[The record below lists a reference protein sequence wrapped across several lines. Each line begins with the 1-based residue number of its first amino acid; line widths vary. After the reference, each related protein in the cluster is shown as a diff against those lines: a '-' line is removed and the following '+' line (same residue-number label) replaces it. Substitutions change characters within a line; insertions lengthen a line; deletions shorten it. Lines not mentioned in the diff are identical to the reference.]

1 MPAVVDNTDAENTQ
15 FPHWAAGNPSPEQ
28 LAHIPGES
36 GLPGVGNTL
45 KLLKDPV
52 GYSLDMF
59 SEYGPVFRAKVFGDW
74 HVTLLGAEA
83 NELVLRNKDQV
94 FSNEQGWGPVLDK
107 LFPGGLMLMDG
118 DEHRID
124 RRALAVAFA
133 KGPLEHYSTALGEAM
148 SREVHSWA
156 GNMTFYPKIKHLA
169 LLLAAESFVGLP
181 WGREADQINK
191 AFVGVVQASVSPV
204 RKPLPF
210 TKLKAG
216 IDGRAFLVEY
226 FTNECE
232 RRRESGDIGSDIFS
246 QFTTATRE
254 NGETLSTQEVVDQMI
269 FLMMA
274 AHDTITSSATSVVYQ
289 LAKHPHWQQKLR
301 EEIWSVTGE
310 PDDAG
315 IPQRLAFDD
324 LGKLELTEMVFKES
338 LRLRPP
344 LPAMPRRALKD
355 FEYGGYQ
362 IPAGTRVGLDI
373 HYTHYAKKYW
383 DDPHVFDPHRFSAEN
398 EKSHAPYAWVPFGG
412 GAHKCLGLRFA
423 DMQIKLLLT
432 ELLGRFDISVAPGY
446 SPSWQ
451 VYPIQKPKDGLQIEL
466 TPI

>member
-1 MPAVVDNTDAENTQ
+1 MTAQVESPA
-15 FPHWAAGNPSPEQ
+15 FPHWSAGKPGFGQ
-28 LAHIPGES
+28 LDHIPGEP

-45 KLLKDPV
+45 RLLRDPIE
-52 GYSLDMF
+52 YSLEMF
-59 SEYGPVFRAKVFGDW
+59 RDYGPVFCTRIFGDW
-74 HVTLLGAEA
+74 NVSLLGADA

-94 FSNEQGWGPVLDK
+94 FSNKQGWGPVLDQ

-133 KGPLEHYSTALGEAM
+133 KGPLEQYSHALGEGM

-156 GNMTFYPKIKHLA
+156 GEITFYPKIKHLA

-181 WGREADQINK
+181 WGEDADQINK

-204 RKPLPF
+204 RKPLPG

-226 FTNECE
+226 FSTECE
-232 RRRESGDIGSDIFS
+232 RRRTSGEIGTDIFS
-246 QFTTATRE
+246 QFATATRE

-289 LAKHPHWQQKLR
+289 LAKHPQWQHKLR
-301 EEIWSVTGE
+301 EEIWSVTGA
-310 PDDAG
+310 PDSNG
-315 IPQRLAFDD
+315 IPQPLSFDD
-324 LGKLELTEMVFKES
+324 LGKLELTEMVFKEA
-338 LRLRPP
+338 LRMRPP
-344 LPAMPRRALKD
+344 LPAMPRRAMKD
-355 FEYGGYQ
+355 FEFGGYH

-373 HYTHYAKKYW
+373 HYTHFAKKYW
-383 DDPHVFDPHRFSAEN
+383 DDPYVFDPYRFSAEN
-398 EKSHAPYAWVPFGG
+398 EKTHTPYAWLPFGG

-423 DMQIKLLLT
+423 DMQIKLLLAQ
-432 ELLGRFDISVAPGY
+432 LLGRFDISVSPGY
-446 SPSWQ
+446 SPRWQ
-451 VYPIQKPKDGLQIEL
+451 VYPIQKPKDDLQVEL